1 MLLVS
6 GSVSL
11 VHRKKNSEA
20 SRVGSRNPLS
30 SQFLSEFLGEA
41 SICFTGTLLFQGQGW
56 VNGFFV
62 GRTCRYD
69 VGVGVCVEMV
79 VSCGAK
85 FVCDFSAPKRY
96 LTRGNWQK
104 TLQTRLFK
112 FSL

>member
-1 MLLVS
+1 MMQNHYS
-6 GSVSL
+6 YYTNSP
-11 VHRKKNSEA
+11 KKNVIS
-20 SRVGSRNPLS
+20 V
-30 SQFLSEFLGEA
+30 
-41 SICFTGTLLFQGQGW
+41 C
-56 VNGFFV
+56 
-62 GRTCRYD
+62 
-69 VGVGVCVEMV
+69 VCVEMV